1 MMGNLS
7 RAFFSSPSIIG
18 EFVAKT
24 VSITQVRLMDELLA
38 LGAQMR
44 QEQPLEDMTYPTS
57 A

>member
-7 RAFFSSPSIIG
+7 RASFSSPSIIG
-18 EFVAKT
+18 EFMAKT

-44 QEQPLEDMTYPTS
+44 QEQPLEDKTYPPS